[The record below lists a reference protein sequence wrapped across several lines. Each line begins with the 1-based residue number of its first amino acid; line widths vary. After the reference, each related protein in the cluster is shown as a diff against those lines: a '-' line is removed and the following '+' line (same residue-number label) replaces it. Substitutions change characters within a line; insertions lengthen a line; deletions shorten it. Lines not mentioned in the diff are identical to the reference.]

1 MEFKEKSNQYA
12 QLFETS
18 AVTAAKRVE
27 DDKQVLNKY
36 QNQLGRCR
44 RPHHHP
50 MEILKT
56 SQRKPT
62 GNPTYISRESQ

>member
-12 QLFETS
+12 QFFETS

-36 QNQLGRCR
+36 QNQHRRR

-50 MEILKT
+50 ME
-56 SQRKPT
+56 S
-62 GNPTYISRESQ
+62 